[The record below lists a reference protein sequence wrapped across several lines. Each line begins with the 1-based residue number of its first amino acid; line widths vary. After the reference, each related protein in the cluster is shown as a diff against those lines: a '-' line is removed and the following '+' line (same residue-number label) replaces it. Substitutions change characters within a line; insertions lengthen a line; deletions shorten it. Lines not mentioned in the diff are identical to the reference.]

1 MRILLGIAQPLPLHH
16 QHSTYHRGSKMCPQI
31 PSHQYH
37 HWAHYLSPR
46 QRRQISAFQTTFHS
60 TTFFVNPLVTRV
72 QRIEFCP
79 TPLPQTPQGHF
90 PLGCPL
96 RAGLARITIIFVLPI
111 FTLRPFA
118 SISDFHTSNFLLD
131 PP

>member
-46 QRRQISAFQTTFHS
+46 QRRPYADIFHFGTSYSFQTTFHS
-60 TTFFVNPLVTRV
+60 TTFFVDPLVTLSTKDRV
-72 QRIEFCP
+72 LSNPFTTNP
-79 TPLPQTPQGHF
+79 T
-90 PLGCPL
+90 
-96 RAGLARITIIFVLPI
+96 
-111 FTLRPFA
+111 RPP
-118 SISDFHTSNFLLD
+118 T
-131 PP
+131 